1 MIFKSIFKRK
11 GIVFQTNGMLFY
23 VYEKGYKYL
32 IPLQAYQKHPRAE

>member
-23 VYEKGYKYL
+23 VYEKG
-32 IPLQAYQKHPRAE
+32 IGT